1 MGNHKPHPDPNQR
14 RSSKEER
21 EVSGSIH
28 IRGEV
33 EANLPKSLIDHYEA
47 AQETEGNRQEKKYRL
62 DVITLI
68 FVIIVAGL
76 TVWQA
81 CLNRKLAIT
90 AADTLK
96 TTKEQFQRDQR
107 PYLAQT
113 SKSSEAPQFILKPDD
128 PSHGQIMWNWHM
140 TNYGKSPADHVT
152 FSQEISLDGEP
163 FVPSFGETVPNVGPP
178 MAPTT
183 DVYDS
188 VISRPI
194 EKAEFERLVKLTN
207 GIVIRIKIDYSDLE
221 GTPYETGLCLTRT
234 NFGSLTYC
242 KKDNYVH

>member
-1 MGNHKPHPDPNQR
+1 MSSRKLHPDPNQHG
-14 RSSKEER
+14 SPKERR
-21 EVSGSIH
+21 EVSGSLH
-28 IRGEV
+28 VKGEV
-33 EANLPKSLIDHYEA
+33 EANLPKGFIDNYEA
-47 AQETEGNRQEKKYRL
+47 AQKEEGDRQEKKYRL
-62 DVITLI
+62 DVITLT

-81 CLNRKLAIT
+81 CLNHQMAVLA
-90 AADTLK
+90 ANTLK

-113 SKSSEAPQFILKPDD
+113 SKSSEPPQFIPRPDD
-128 PSHGQIMWNWHM
+128 QSHGQILWNWHM
-140 TNYGKSPADHVT
+140 TNYGKTPADHVT
-152 FSQEISLDGEP
+152 FTQEISLDGEP
-163 FVPSFGETVPNVGPP
+163 FAPSFRETAPNFGPP

-183 DVYDS
+183 DVCDS

-194 EKAEFERLVKLTN
+194 ERAEFERLVKVTD

-221 GTPYETGLCLTRT
+221 GTRYQTGLCLTRT

-242 KKDNYVH
+242 KKDNYVR